1 MVNNMQTLLHSTL
14 AFFRDE
20 CGPTVVEYGVLLAL
34 IIVLCVGILLTLG
47 ANVAAIYTQSNNVI
61 IQVPGA
67 Q

>member
-47 ANVAAIYTQSNNVI
+47 AQVAAIYTQSNNVI
-61 IQVPGA
+61 VQVPGA

>member
-1 MVNNMQTLLHSTL
+1 MQTLIPFTL
-14 AFFRDE
+14 TFLRDE

-47 ANVAAIYTQSNNVI
+47 TQVAAIYTQSNNAI